1 MAHKLSN
8 QVEFNIEPE
17 INYTRK
23 TSLKRDSRCISNA
36 TLSFKCKIAVVE

>member
-8 QVEFNIEPE
+8 QVEFKIEPE

-23 TSLKRDSRCISNA
+23 ISLKRDNCISNA
-36 TLSFKCKIAVVE
+36 TLSFKCKIAVVD